1 MWVRFW
7 KFPLLSKISRPL
19 LTPAGGVVY
28 AAPPAGVFVSCF
40 FFAAEII
47 PIFFLIQ
54 ARLLLPRGFEEY
66 NILFSAANL
75 HWANNM

>member
-1 MWVRFW
+1 M
-7 KFPLLSKISRPL
+7 
-19 LTPAGGVVY
+19 Y

-66 NILFSAANL
+66 NILFPAANL